1 MKQKTIFILLVI
13 SISIL
18 TSLFFWNNINKKT
31 VLKLLENDI
40 SKIDYELS
48 KNKNIVDDIIQI
60 ENDLFIKRDT
70 LISKLSYGENILSEI
85 EAIKKLAK
93 EYKIELKD
101 IEIDNENTFPL
112 LYQYESNEQLPL
124 ERQTLSFQL
133 SGRFISIGK
142 FLESQNN
149 IFQNIFLN
157 QCVFNTDSLD
167 PLGVIAHLEYNIY
180 GDVK

>member
-1 MKQKTIFILLVI
+1 M
-13 SISIL
+13 
-18 TSLFFWNNINKKT
+18 
-31 VLKLLENDI
+31 
-40 SKIDYELS
+40 
-48 KNKNIVDDIIQI
+48 
-60 ENDLFIKRDT
+60 
-70 LISKLSYGENILSEI
+70 ISKLSYGENILSEI